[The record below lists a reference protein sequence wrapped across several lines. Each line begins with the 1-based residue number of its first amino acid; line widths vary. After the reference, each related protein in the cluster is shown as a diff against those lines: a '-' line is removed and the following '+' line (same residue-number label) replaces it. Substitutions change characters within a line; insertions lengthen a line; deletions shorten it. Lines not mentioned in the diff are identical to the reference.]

1 MKMNSRSRVLILAAC
16 LLAAPVMAAAQ
27 DGRVVVLGAIG
38 TNLNGGGYA
47 AAVSGGIAVTP
58 FLDIL
63 ISAERYHIPTQVDRH
78 VDGFSVTRNGTTT
91 FVSGEA
97 RFTILPSRRVAP
109 FAMAGIGRGRAVPNV
124 NEHFPRSV
132 TYDAGL
138 LFIGGGVR
146 ARVAGPLSAFAES
159 RVVLQVDS
167 SDGIYGFVPL
177 RGGLALRF

>member
-1 MKMNSRSRVLILAAC
+1 MEMHSRTRVLVLAAC
-16 LLAAPVMAAAQ
+16 LLGAPAMAAGQ
-27 DGRVVVLGAIG
+27 DGRFVVLGAAG

-47 AAVSGGIAVTP
+47 AAVSGGLAVTP

-63 ISAERYHIPTQVDRH
+63 ISVERLHIPTRVDRH
-78 VDGFSVTRNGTTT
+78 ADGMSVTRNGTTT

-109 FAMAGIGRGRAVPNV
+109 FAMAGLGLGRAVPNV

-132 TYDAGL
+132 DYDAGL
-138 LFIGGGVR
+138 LFFGGGVR
-146 ARVAGPLSAFAES
+146 ARIGGPLSAFAES
-159 RVVLQVDS
+159 RFVLQVDS

-177 RGGLALRF
+177 RGGLMLRF